1 MAAAPLANLRFRMPE
16 GVDIG
21 PIKFS
26 VSTTVQAV
34 KEMVIAEWPKDFPR
48 PAPADTAEVRL
59 ILNGK
64 VLENGK
70 TLMECRTPTGM
81 LVTCHLLIRPK
92 PEPSKPGAESK
103 TDGTPSGCGCSVQ

>member
-1 MAAAPLANLRFRMPE
+1 M
-16 GVDIG
+16 
-21 PIKFS
+21 
-26 VSTTVQAV
+26 QAV

-70 TLMECRTPTGM
+70 TLMECRTPTVGGE
-81 LVTCHLLIRPK
+81 L
-92 PEPSKPGAESK
+92 PGL
-103 TDGTPSGCGCSVQ
+103 GCRVKGVGCRV